1 MTTVDTRTGEIIEAV
16 TAERARQIT
25 DRIRLL
31 AESVADGIDRLVERI
46 HEAQLLGVHE
56 ALGYRSW
63 TDYVST
69 EFVGVLPR
77 LSREPRRELVAT
89 LSETGMSSRAIAPVV
104 GVSDRQVRND
114 IAGGKYFPPA
124 GHLAPVADATTQ
136 SPSQEGAANS
146 VGNFGVAPSPRT
158 TGSGRPPV
166 VGRDGKTYT
175 RPEPATAPDEK
186 FWNDAAEKATESG
199 WVAKRDAERPF
210 GLAVIT
216 LCHAAEDVAG
226 IEFTPEHLAA
236 NLPAHVVNR
245 VPEIAELADWLAR
258 FIRAAKENA
267 A

>member
-46 HEAQLLGVHE
+46 HEAQQLGVHE

-69 EFVGVLPR
+69 EFAGVLPR
-77 LSREPRRELVAT
+77 LGREPRRELVAT
-89 LSETGMSSRAIAPVV
+89 LSETGMSVRSIASVTSAPK
-104 GVSDRQVRND
+104 STIQDDLQHLSET
-114 IAGGKYFPPA
+114 